1 MPRTLDK
8 SPAEPAVWRQ
18 PDGAPL
24 ACEDKIDVL
33 RENLAE
39 IQEICQEALEDAIVM
54 EVDEAQFRGVLHT
67 LVDSLVNPYD
77 K

>member
-1 MPRTLDK
+1 MAAKLDK
-8 SPAEPAVWRQ
+8 SPAEPAAWRQ
-18 PDGAPL
+18 PNGEPL

-39 IQEICQEALEDAIVM
+39 IHEICQEALEDAVVM
-54 EVDEAQFRGVLHT
+54 EVDEGQFRTVLHD
-67 LVDSLVNPYD
+67 LVDKLVNPYR